1 MCFSHSRSPP
11 AAHLPPPAAPAVLP
25 LQPPPMAHNVL
36 IQSTP
41 SVSITAVP
49 PLVSPPPAAHA
60 QSSASSSSSSR
71 YMTRS
76 RKRKLRDDDDEDEED
91 EVRIGFGLSFARW
104 QNLIPSFLWIVP
116 PRPPPWRLA
125 QSKERKGSNFAA

>member
-25 LQPPPMAHNVL
+25 LQPPPMANHVV

-49 PLVSPPPAAHA
+49 PLVSPPAAHA